1 MAMLENLLWK
11 LFEKTGSITA
21 YILYRQVKILD
32 QGYEGEEYIPYPL
45 FREEMSPAES
55 ISIVGGLEV
64 RSGAGG

>member
-32 QGYEGEEYIPYPL
+32 
-45 FREEMSPAES
+45 
-55 ISIVGGLEV
+55 
-64 RSGAGG
+64 